1 MYGQLYVSIPLALV
15 LSITEQHPVENA
27 VQLTVSRA
35 NASPMSPTGIDQI
48 LALVKRSDTVAVKSE
63 GTRVIVNVIKSLC
76 TQTLTDEVTLEQR
89 RKAMEL
95 VTASTS
101 ATALAELVGRSR
113 KYPVLISEGIIALT
127 LLSLQPSGC
136 MSFLSLLDGD

>member
-1 MYGQLYVSIPLALV
+1 M
-15 LSITEQHPVENA
+15 T
-27 VQLTVSRA
+27 RA
-35 NASPMSPTGIDQI
+35 NASPTSPTGIDQI

-76 TQTLTDEVTLEQR
+76 AQTQADERKLEQR
-89 RKAMEL
+89 RKAIGLITMS
-95 VTASTS
+95 AS

-127 LLSLQPSGC
+127 LLSLQPLACRS
-136 MSFLSLLDGD
+136 SSNFRDQD

>member
-1 MYGQLYVSIPLALV
+1 
-15 LSITEQHPVENA
+15 
-27 VQLTVSRA
+27 
-35 NASPMSPTGIDQI
+35 MSPTGIDQI

>member
-1 MYGQLYVSIPLALV
+1 VYCQLYVSIRLTVGYPFLSNTLV
-15 LSITEQHPVENA
+15 DNA
-27 VQLTVSRA
+27 VQLTTSRA
-35 NASPMSPTGIDQI
+35 NASPTSPTGVDQI

-63 GTRVIVNVIKSLC
+63 GARVIVNVVKSLC
-76 TQTLTDEVTLEQR
+76 AQTLTDEKKLEKR
-89 RKAMEL
+89 RKAIEL

-113 KYPVLISEGIIALT
+113 KYPVLISEGMLALT

-136 MSFLSLLDGD
+136 MSFLNFMSRG